1 MVHDNSALK
10 SWAAFTSTF
19 IALASVGIA
28 LSTLLIASVVIKV
41 TLLIVAALLLGAAGA
56 SLVIVIGRARPPHDR

>member
-1 MVHDNSALK
+1 MVHDTPALK

-28 LSTLLIASVVIKV
+28 LSTLLIASVAIKII
-41 TLLIVAALLLGAAGA
+41 LLVVAALLA
-56 SLVIVIGRARPPHDR
+56 SLAIVIARAKSPRDQ